1 MNYNFLTQRFRLSNR
16 NLNLHINDRYNIKPI
31 VSEGNLNNINKI
43 NKSNNDENI
52 NQKNYKTMS
61 NIDSVKR
68 MEDIK
73 NKYNQINF
81 QKTIDSRIAYNKVL
95 NLKKKYFKQN
105 DNLNELEIIN
115 NFKNYR
121 ANTSSNIYKNEN
133 IDKISMTNK
142 SWNKKNNLLLQKDDN
157 LNNHLY
163 NSEKKRKPNFKKI
176 EEINY
181 QIKSMQNN
189 DFRIFRNSFNIN
201 VHKNNFINSN
211 NFQEQFKNL
220 DKRINNILLKDEKKY
235 INNNEFKEEVKDK
248 KRNKSASS
256 IKERIVLL
264 TDAKREIKKIYKDS
278 YEVNDN
284 TQNSSNDSQ
293 ITLGFK
299 HIKPIIKKE
308 NLFENY
314 FNEQKPNKKHNN
326 ISKPILIKT
335 LKRPKFEVPNYF
347 SLFYK

>member
-1 MNYNFLTQRFRLSNR
+1 M
-16 NLNLHINDRYNIKPI
+16 
-31 VSEGNLNNINKI
+31 
-43 NKSNNDENI
+43 SNN
-52 NQKNYKTMS
+52 
-61 NIDSVKR
+61 DSVKR

-73 NKYNQINF
+73 NKYNQINY

-105 DNLNELEIIN
+105 DNSNEHEIIN

-133 IDKISMTNK
+133 IDIISMTNK

-157 LNNHLY
+157 LNEHLY

>member
-1 MNYNFLTQRFRLSNR
+1 MSYNFLTQRFKLSNR
-16 NLNLHINDRYNIKPI
+16 NLNLHINDRYNKKPI
-31 VSEGNLNNINKI
+31 TLESTLNNI
-43 NKSNNDENI
+43 NKSNNDENV
-52 NQKNYKTMS
+52 NQKNYKTIS

-105 DNLNELEIIN
+105 DNSNEHEIIN

-157 LNNHLY
+157 LNEHLY

>member
-1 MNYNFLTQRFRLSNR
+1 MSYNFLTQRFRLSNR
-16 NLNLHINDRYNIKPI
+16 NLNLHINDRYNTKPFTLE
-31 VSEGNLNNINKI
+31 SNSNNINK
-43 NKSNNDENI
+43 NNNDENV
-52 NQKNYKTMS
+52 NQKNYKTIS
-61 NIDSVKR
+61 NFDSIKK
-68 MEDIK
+68 MEDLK
-73 NKYNQINF
+73 NKYNQINI

-105 DNLNELEIIN
+105 EDSNDHEIIN
-115 NFKNYR
+115 NVKSNR
-121 ANTSSNIYKNEN
+121 LNTSNNEYKIEN
-133 IDKISMTNK
+133 TNKISMTNK
-142 SWNKKNNLLLQKDDN
+142 SWNKKNNLSLQKDDN
-157 LNNHLY
+157 LNGHLY
-163 NSEKKRKPNFKKI
+163 NSEKKRKLSYKKSK
-176 EEINY
+176 EINY
-181 QIKSMQNN
+181 HIKSMQNN
-189 DFRIFRNSFNIN
+189 DFKIFKNSFNIN
-201 VHKNNFINSN
+201 VYKNNFINSN

-220 DKRINNILLKDEKKY
+220 DKRINNLLLKDEKKFV
-235 INNNEFKEEVKDK
+235 NNNEFKEEKLKDE
-248 KRNKSASS
+248 KRNRSASS

-314 FNEQKPNKKHNN
+314 FSEQKPNKKYNN
-326 ISKPILIKT
+326 ISKPVLIKT
-335 LKRPKFEVPNYF
+335 LKRPKFEAPNYF

>member
-1 MNYNFLTQRFRLSNR
+1 MSYNFLSQRFRFSNR
-16 NLNLHINDRYNIKPI
+16 NLNLHINDRYNKKPI
-31 VSEGNLNNINKI
+31 TLESNSNNINKR
-43 NKSNNDENI
+43 NNDENV
-52 NQKNYKTMS
+52 NQKHYKTIS
-61 NIDSVKR
+61 NIDSIKK

-73 NKYNQINF
+73 NKYNQINV
-81 QKTIDSRIAYNKVL
+81 QKKIDSRIAYNKVL

-105 DNLNELEIIN
+105 DNSNEHEIIN
-115 NFKNYR
+115 NNFKSNR
-121 ANTSSNIYKNEN
+121 INTSSNIYKIEN
-133 IDKISMTNK
+133 TGKISMTNK
-142 SWNKKNNLLLQKDDN
+142 SWNKKNNLSLQNDDN
-157 LNNHLY
+157 LNRHLY
-163 NSEKKRKPNFKKI
+163 YSEKKRKPNFKQIK
-176 EEINY
+176 EINY

-189 DFRIFRNSFNIN
+189 DFKIFKNSFNIN
-201 VHKNNFINSN
+201 VYKNHFINSN
-211 NFQEQFKNL
+211 NFQEQFKDL
-220 DKRINNILLKDEKKY
+220 DKRINNLLLKDEKKF
-235 INNNEFKEEVKDK
+235 INNNEFKEEISKNE

-256 IKERIVLL
+256 IKERIILL

-284 TQNSSNDSQ
+284 TQNSSNDSK

-314 FNEQKPNKKHNN
+314 FTEQKPNKNRIR

>member
-1 MNYNFLTQRFRLSNR
+1 MSYNFLSQRFRFSNR
-16 NLNLHINDRYNIKPI
+16 NLNLYINDRYNKKPI
-31 VSEGNLNNINKI
+31 ILESNLNNINK
-43 NKSNNDENI
+43 NNNDENI
-52 NQKNYKTMS
+52 NQKSYKTIS
-61 NIDSVKR
+61 NIDSIKK

-73 NKYNQINF
+73 NKYNQINV

-105 DNLNELEIIN
+105 DNSNENEIIN

-121 ANTSSNIYKNEN
+121 TNTSSNGYKIEN
-133 IDKISMTNK
+133 TGQISMTNK
-142 SWNKKNNLLLQKDDN
+142 SWNKKNNLSLKNDDN
-157 LNNHLY
+157 LNKHLCY
-163 NSEKKRKPNFKKI
+163 SEKKRKPNFKQRK
-176 EEINY
+176 EINY

-189 DFRIFRNSFNIN
+189 DFKIFKNSFNIN
-201 VHKNNFINSN
+201 VSKNNFINRN

-220 DKRINNILLKDEKKY
+220 DKRINNLLLKDEKKF
-235 INNNEFKEEVKDK
+235 INNNEFKEEVLKNE

-256 IKERIVLL
+256 IKERITLL

-308 NLFENY
+308 NLLENY
-314 FNEQKPNKKHNN
+314 FTEKKPNKMHNK

>member
-1 MNYNFLTQRFRLSNR
+1 MSYNFLTQRFRLSNR
-16 NLNLHINDRYNIKPI
+16 NLNLHINDRYNTKPFTLE
-31 VSEGNLNNINKI
+31 SNSNNINK
-43 NKSNNDENI
+43 NNNDENV
-52 NQKNYKTMS
+52 NQKNYKTIS
-61 NIDSVKR
+61 NFDSIKK
-68 MEDIK
+68 MEDLK
-73 NKYNQINF
+73 NKYNQINI

-105 DNLNELEIIN
+105 EDSNDHEIIN
-115 NFKNYR
+115 NVKSNR
-121 ANTSSNIYKNEN
+121 INTSNNEYKIEN
-133 IDKISMTNK
+133 TNKISMTNK
-142 SWNKKNNLLLQKDDN
+142 SWNKKNNLSLQKDDN
-157 LNNHLY
+157 LNGHLY
-163 NSEKKRKPNFKKI
+163 NSEKKRKLSYKKSK
-176 EEINY
+176 EINY

-189 DFRIFRNSFNIN
+189 DFKIFKNSFNIN
-201 VHKNNFINSN
+201 VYKNNFINSQ

-220 DKRINNILLKDEKKY
+220 DKRINNLLLKDEKKFV
-235 INNNEFKEEVKDK
+235 NNNEFKEEKLKDE
-248 KRNKSASS
+248 KRNRSASS

-314 FNEQKPNKKHNN
+314 FSEQKPNKKYNN
-326 ISKPILIKT
+326 ISKPVLIKI
-335 LKRPKFEVPNYF
+335 LKRPKFEAPNYF

>member
-1 MNYNFLTQRFRLSNR
+1 MSYNFLTQRFKLSNR
-16 NLNLHINDRYNIKPI
+16 NLNLHINDRYNKKPI
-31 VSEGNLNNINKI
+31 TLESTLNNI
-43 NKSNNDENI
+43 NKSNNDENV
-52 NQKNYKTMS
+52 NQKNYKTIS

-95 NLKKKYFKQN
+95 NLKKKYFKQKN
-105 DNLNELEIIN
+105 DNSNELEIIN
-115 NFKNYR
+115 NFKNNR
-121 ANTSSNIYKNEN
+121 INTSSNIYKIEN
-133 IDKISMTNK
+133 PDKISMTTK
-142 SWNKKNNLLLQKDDN
+142 SWNKKTNLTLQKDDN
-157 LNNHLY
+157 LNEHLY
-163 NSEKKRKPNFKKI
+163 YSEKKRKSNFKKSK
-176 EEINY
+176 EINY

-189 DFRIFRNSFNIN
+189 DFKIFKNSFNIN
-201 VHKNNFINSN
+201 VYKNNFINTN
-211 NFQEQFKNL
+211 NFQKQFKNL
-220 DKRINNILLKDEKKY
+220 DKRINNLLLKDEKKF
-235 INNNEFKEEVKDK
+235 INNNEFKEEVLKNE

-256 IKERIVLL
+256 IKERITLL

-308 NLFENY
+308 NLLENY
-314 FNEQKPNKKHNN
+314 FTEKKPNKMHNK